1 MCGSDLTTAYV
12 SLSDGRL
19 RVEDRYGNA
28 SGRPV
33 IDDDQSQV
41 RFATGR
47 YEDGDFV
54 VQFSRY
60 LDTDDAQDVVD
71 LRANASYFLVAT
83 GVVVPDPAGVYVHGR
98 LMYHDTASWKSPG
111 VVNDFAQCIG
121 CPPLVNETEN
131 RYVSHPRPML
141 LTAGAVAKYE
151 CIAPGSELFGNDTRV
166 CLPNG
171 TWTGS
176 EPLCAGKYSYF
187 TWTRYLL
194 YIRVFS
200 SVCYEG

>member
-19 RVEDRYGNA
+19 RVEDRYGNV

-83 GVVVPDPAGVYVHGR
+83 GVVVPDPAGVYVHG
-98 LMYHDTASWKSPG
+98 
-111 VVNDFAQCIG
+111 
-121 CPPLVNETEN
+121 
-131 RYVSHPRPML
+131 
-141 LTAGAVAKYE
+141 
-151 CIAPGSELFGNDTRV
+151 
-166 CLPNG
+166 
-171 TWTGS
+171 
-176 EPLCAGKYSYF
+176 
-187 TWTRYLL
+187 
-194 YIRVFS
+194 
-200 SVCYEG
+200 